1 MQTLSQRLAHARKI
15 HGYSQ
20 GDLADAIE
28 VSRGVIANIELER
41 AQPQPIVVNAICR
54 ELNINKE
61 WLLFGRD
68 PMEPENERANIL
80 DELYQVCATLSEPQQ
95 RFLLDTIRAMNAH
108 LIPEQEPAKET
119 GPCPFEDIVRDAESR
134 KGQPKPTR
142 RITEKEI

>member
-1 MQTLSQRLAHARKI
+1 MQTLSQRLSHARKI

-61 WLLFGRD
+61 WLLYGNG

-80 DELYQVCATLSEPQQ
+80 DELYRVCATLTEDQQ
-95 RFLLDTIRAMNAH
+95 MFLIDTIRAMNKH
-108 LIPEQEPAKET
+108 ITVEKEPAKET
-119 GPCPFEDIVRDAESR
+119 GPSPFEEIVRDADSR
-134 KGQPKPTR
+134 RGPAKPTR